1 MVSSASFIS
10 SYLSGREGKLT
21 AILALTLDTKMLPDL
36 TLGSITPNDM
46 ARLYRKELA
55 RLADLKLTR
64 DNIAILS
71 NQLMSITH
79 AVNAPVD
86 TKRIRFLCA
95 SPRSDRPEALRK
107 QIAQNQ
113 AGRHCVSS
121 VPLAKDESKSH
132 ELSHLRSIIQD
143 LRIHSLVRKHTDT
156 LSRQIREKVDPVGVL
171 AGRPHFPHR
180 RRVQAILPTDFKAPR
195 TNGVCFRSSKSLRIF
210 LNEK

>member
-36 TLGSITPNDM
+36 TLGSVASNDM

-107 QIAQNQ
+107 QSAQNQ
-113 AGRHCVSS
+113 AERHCVSS

-132 ELSHLRSIIQD
+132 EPLTSGVSFKTSGSILSYGSTPIRSPD
-143 LRIHSLVRKHTDT
+143 RFVRKLT
-156 LSRQIREKVDPVGVL
+156 Q
-171 AGRPHFPHR
+171 
-180 RRVQAILPTDFKAPR
+180 
-195 TNGVCFRSSKSLRIF
+195 
-210 LNEK
+210 